1 MSPSAFHLE
10 GHRALITGASGGL
23 GLHFAEVL
31 ARAGAEVVL
40 AARRADKLAAEV
52 DRLRSLGARAHAVAL
67 DVTSAGSVRTAVAE
81 AESLAGGVVDVLVN
95 NAGVSGQSFFL
106 QLEEAE
112 WDLVMDTNLKGAYL
126 VAREVARRLT
136 ERKTRGSIIN
146 IASILGLRVSGSVSP
161 YCASKAGLIQ
171 LTKAMALELA
181 RHGIRVNALAPG
193 YIETDFNREFFE
205 GEAAKKL
212 VARIP
217 FRRLGHLRELDG
229 PLLLLASEAGSYMS
243 GSVLEVDGGH
253 LCSTL

>member
-1 MSPSAFHLE
+1 MSPSAFRL
-10 GHRALITGASGGL
+10 GGRRALITGASGGL
-23 GLHFAEVL
+23 GLHFAQVL
-31 ARAGAEVVL
+31 AQAGAEVVL
-40 AARRADKLAAEV
+40 AARREDKLAAEV
-52 DRLRSLGARAHAVAL
+52 DRLRSLGARAHAVSL
-67 DVTSAGSVRTAVAE
+67 DVTSADSVRAAVAE
-81 AESLAGGVVDVLVN
+81 AEARTGGVVDVLVN
-95 NAGVSGQSFFL
+95 NAGVSGQRFFL

-112 WDLVMDTNLKGAYL
+112 WDTVVDTNLKGAYL
-126 VAREVARRLT
+126 VAREVARRLVEHT
-136 ERKTRGSIIN
+136 QPGSIIN
-146 IASILGLRVSGSVSP
+146 IASILGLRVSGSVSS

-193 YIETDFNREFFE
+193 YIETDFNRAFFE

-217 FRRLGHLRELDG
+217 FRRLGQMRELDG